1 MITQRA
7 ELNHKFVLIN
17 HHRMDTLLVRINES
31 SKIPALVEMLKSMS
45 FVTSVEYIESMIKTR
60 RLFDEVNQIAA
71 GTDLSELTMD
81 DIIAEIKDHRNEK
94 KLDSN

>member
-1 MITQRA
+1 
-7 ELNHKFVLIN
+7 
-17 HHRMDTLLVRINES
+17 MDTLLVRINES